1 MTPDQERQL
10 FDYLC
15 RHRPL
20 REWLLAQQGP
30 LVKTLVSAADIEHIR
45 RAQGQ
50 MQFIEK
56 LLDRLAAAESAAK
69 QR

>member
-1 MTPDQERQL
+1 MTPEKEAQL

-20 REWLLAQQGP
+20 KEWLEDQRKP
-30 LVKTLVSAADIEHIR
+30 LIATLVSAVDIEQIR

-50 MQFIEK
+50 MQLIDRIVTR
-56 LLDRLAAAESAAK
+56 LDAAESAAK